1 MSMKVTVLLSS
12 GDEDEW
18 EDVADAIPSDGA
30 LYVVSLPDIFK
41 PTDRTFS
48 VTEEVKVGHRERSPM
63 VMGIPHFEDKT
74 TVYKLEALY
83 APGMWMK
90 VEFE

>member
-1 MSMKVTVLLSS
+1 MKVTVLLSS

-18 EDVADAIPSDGA
+18 EDVADALPSDGA

-48 VTEEVKVGHRERSPM
+48 VTESVPNSGNLVGLH
-63 VMGIPHFEDKT
+63 DQT

-90 VEFE
+90 VQFE